1 MSLQGSAMKWMD
13 SSLRLIVASSLAVAC
28 SQSPRGHAQEAQPA
42 GDGGFSLTVTPADLA
57 FGAGRTAN
65 AEVRIDRTGGFTGA
79 IAIAVGGLPEG
90 VTIEPLTIPAEATDG
105 ALTFHQRAGLPAA
118 TAQVTATAS
127 AGSAGRAATFSFKLA
142 YGSTVSVSIRP
153 ASIALNRSGT
163 ATVEVD
169 LQRTGF
175 DESVNISL
183 AGLDAAGIT
192 ADSLT
197 VDAAGSTGALV
208 LRASATA
215 ALGTTRGRVQ
225 ATTGGADGYVISTA
239 PLELEVFAPC
249 GLHIDSFAAASDA
262 VFVGESA
269 QLTAQR
275 APLNGGERGVS
286 CCACRRGRA
295 QRCIFE

>member
-42 GDGGFSLTVTPADLA
+42 GDGGFSLTVTPADLV

-197 VDAAGSTGALV
+197 IDAAGSSGALV

-225 ATTGGADGYVISTA
+225 ATTGADGYVVATA
-239 PLELEVFAPC
+239 PLEPEVFAPC
-249 GLHIDSFAAASDA
+249 GLHIDSFAAASDG

-269 QLTAQR
+269 QLTAVFTGDS
-275 APLNGGERGVS
+275 AEIDGVGPVES
-286 CCACRRGRA
+286 GRPVA
-295 QRCIFE
+295 TPP